1 MRKKIFNI
9 FLLRK
14 IVSVLFVLLLL
25 LGVSSL
31 FVLRFYLSSYRFFSD
46 RRLVAIVE
54 CQKPQKSSSPIL
66 NIEFLPG
73 TDEAQVRR
81 FLFNADEWV
90 IESRIVQWK
99 SFLGITGARSYFQ
112 LERLSGRYLDIEKE
126 KALPRIVYSLD
137 SKPDNIWAFL
147 YKYQKLIPFIE
158 AAYGSSAFVRFEAGK
173 KFHVYVTNSGLM
185 IKDMTQQKKRSFWFV
200 G

>member
-1 MRKKIFNI
+1 MRRII
-9 FLLRK
+9 S
-14 IVSVLFVLLLL
+14 ILFILLLL
-25 LGVSSL
+25 LSVSFL
-31 FVLRFYLSSYRFFSD
+31 FVIRFYLSSYRFFSG
-46 RRLVAIVE
+46 RRLVAVIE
-54 CQKPQKSSSPIL
+54 CRQTQKSLTPIL
-66 NIEFLPG
+66 NVELFPG
-73 TDEAQVRR
+73 TDEAQKRT

-99 SFLGITGARSYFQ
+99 PFFAIAGARSYFQ

-126 KALPRIVYSLD
+126 KNLPRIVYSLS
-137 SKPDNIWAFL
+137 SKPDGIWEFL

-158 AAYGSSAFVRFEAGK
+158 AAYGNSAFVRYEPGK

-185 IKDMTQQKKRSFWFV
+185 IKDMTQPKKRSFWFV